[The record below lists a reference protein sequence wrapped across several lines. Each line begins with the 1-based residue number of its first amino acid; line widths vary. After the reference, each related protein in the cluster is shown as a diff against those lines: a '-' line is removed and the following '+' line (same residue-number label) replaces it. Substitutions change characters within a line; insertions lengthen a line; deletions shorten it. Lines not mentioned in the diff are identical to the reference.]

1 MLYIVVVICQLLD
14 DMLIDMD
21 ILHVKKIVLNNL

>member
-21 ILHVKKIVLNNL
+21 ILHVKKIILNNL

>member
-1 MLYIVVVICQLLD
+1 MLYIIVVICQLLD

-21 ILHVKKIVLNNL
+21 ILHVKKIILNNL